1 MAGVVQAAAA
11 APDDGFAATVIP
23 VESPVK
29 LSAFAAENDLG
40 KTMFTGVA
48 MALAAFAGM
57 DALPADQFFLHQQK
71 DVL

>member
-1 MAGVVQAAAA
+1 MTVVIQAAAA

-23 VESPVK
+23 VDSSVK